1 MKIKWQE
8 KKKENTCEISEKDKK
23 QGHSGLISIALV
35 WYAVAQT
42 FFDILVSFCFPLCLT
57 KSIYLN
63 SCKRFDEKN
72 IVTEQYIKTRESF
85 LFVLGRY
92 SNRNLGPWYSYA
104 L

>member
-1 MKIKWQE
+1 M
-8 KKKENTCEISEKDKK
+8 
-23 QGHSGLISIALV
+23 AF
-35 WYAVAQT
+35 VAQT

-57 KSIYLN
+57 KSIYLD